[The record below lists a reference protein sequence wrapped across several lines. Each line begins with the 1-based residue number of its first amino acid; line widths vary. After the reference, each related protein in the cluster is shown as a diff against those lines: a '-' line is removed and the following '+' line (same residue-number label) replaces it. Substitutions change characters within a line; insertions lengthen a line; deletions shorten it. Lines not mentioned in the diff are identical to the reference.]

1 MPMTLL
7 EAIASYLLRKSIH
20 NDTSSHIKNTRSRD
34 MFMIYVLVVWGPNDS
49 PLNEGGRRNR
59 FQSTVLRF
67 TAKSRWTMNALLCKI
82 HLWRSKFR
90 FRSAVSLKRNHM
102 KPCD

>member
-1 MPMTLL
+1 MTLL

-49 PLNEGGRRNR
+49 PLNEGGRRTDSN
-59 FQSTVLRF
+59 LRF
-67 TAKSRWTMNALLCKI
+67 YVLQPNLGG
-82 HLWRSKFR
+82 
-90 FRSAVSLKRNHM
+90 
-102 KPCD
+102 P